1 MYIDPNSS
9 ICGKPALEVRNL
21 MRKIGDRNV
30 SVELIAESLNTS
42 VSTARIITA
51 KLINDGYL
59 EINTQISSKRKW
71 YRTTLKGNSLSLAS
85 AAKPIKRNTAEQKLL
100 ELMERVNKVNRDN
113 YFLYR
118 IKKVVVFGSYLSN
131 KDRLNDIDV
140 AVEVAP
146 KFDKDE
152 QIRRNEERVKKFEEK
167 GRHFST
173 FLDRLFYPELEVMK
187 YLKSRSRAISLH
199 RTEDL
204 ILEQVEKKI
213 LYDDELTEQTL

>member
-30 SVELIAESLNTS
+30 SIELISESLNTS
-42 VSTARIITA
+42 VSNARSITV

-59 EINTQISSKRKW
+59 EISAQISSKRKW

-100 ELMERVNKVNRDN
+100 EFMERVNKVNRDN

-118 IKKVVVFGSYLSN
+118 IKKVIVFGSYLSN

-140 AVEVAP
+140 AVDVAP
-146 KFDKDE
+146 KFDKNE
-152 QIRRNEERVKKFEEK
+152 QIRRNEERVKEQ
-167 GRHFST
+167 GMGSN
-173 FLDRLFYPELEVMK
+173 LDY
-187 YLKSRSRAISLH
+187 
-199 RTEDL
+199 
-204 ILEQVEKKI
+204 
-213 LYDDELTEQTL
+213 